1 MQQDRWDAFFLAQA
15 RAVAETFS
23 KDPARKVGAVIYRDS
38 YPLSF
43 GYNGI
48 IRGYP
53 DDMVAPTDKLIYT
66 EHAEKNAIF
75 NAARNNINIM
85 GASIACTFHPCHEC
99 ARAIVQS
106 GIKRVI
112 CPPPSDD
119 DMIGKWAS
127 SIDAATRMFS
137 ICGVEVFFVCKP
149 DIQVLHVNP

>member
-1 MQQDRWDAFFLAQA
+1 MQQDRWDSFFLEQA
-15 RAVAETFS
+15 HAVAATFS
-23 KDPARKVGAVIYRDS
+23 KDPDRKVGAVIYRDS

-53 DDMVAPTDKLIYT
+53 DDLVFASDKLIYT

-106 GIKRVI
+106 GIKRLV
-112 CPPPSDD
+112 CPPPSDE
-119 DMIGKWAS
+119 DMNGKWAS

-137 ICGVEVFFVCKP
+137 VCGINVFLVCNP
-149 DIQVLHVNP
+149 DVPAFHIDY